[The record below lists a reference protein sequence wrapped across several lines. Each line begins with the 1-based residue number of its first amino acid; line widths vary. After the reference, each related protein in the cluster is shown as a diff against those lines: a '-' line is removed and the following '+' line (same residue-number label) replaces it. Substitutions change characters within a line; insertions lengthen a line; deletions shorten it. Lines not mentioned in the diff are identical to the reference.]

1 MRSNYKKLG
10 NYIRQV
16 SVRNIN
22 NNISEVCGVS
32 MEKYFIPSIAKTES
46 VDLSK
51 YKVVK
56 KGQFALI
63 LMKVGRDNKVSV
75 AYLDDKEAVIISPA
89 YHVFEVIDEN
99 ILDPR
104 YLMMWL
110 SRSESDRY
118 FGYMSAGSIRGSI
131 TFEEFCS
138 AEINIPSIEKQREIV
153 AEYYAITNRIKLNEQ
168 LNQKL
173 EETAQAIYKEWF
185 VDFEFPDEN
194 GKPYKSNGGEMVYCD
209 ELEKEIPKGWGVKEL
224 RDICLVLNRGIT
236 PKYTESD
243 DGVIVINQKCIRNNS
258 IDFSLSRKHSVKL
271 KKIATEK
278 YLKKFDTLINSTGQG
293 TLGRVGILKEVKA
306 KMTVDT
312 HVTIV
317 RAVPSVDSLF
327 LSFLLSFR
335 ANEIESLGEG
345 STGQTELR
353 REVLGGMQVLIPNYE
368 TQKLFSLKVSKIIN
382 HLVILEKELPYL
394 QTLEMTLLSK
404 MATVEG

>member
-185 VDFEFPDEN
+185 VDFENGEIISLDSLVEFNPKHSIKKNIVTSYIEMADLQETSMSIKNIIKRPFTNGSKFKNNDTLLARITPCLEN
-194 GKPYKSNGGEMVYCD
+194 GKTAFVKGLSDKEIAFGSTEFIVMRAKKEISPYWVYCLAREENFRAYAISSMVGSSGRQRVHSD
-209 ELEKEIPKGWGVKEL
+209 YLKDYEVSISISKMYNFHKIAKPLFETVYLKSQENKKLEALKEI
-224 RDICLVLNRGIT
+224 
-236 PKYTESD
+236 
-243 DGVIVINQKCIRNNS
+243 
-258 IDFSLSRKHSVKL
+258 
-271 KKIATEK
+271 
-278 YLKKFDTLINSTGQG
+278 
-293 TLGRVGILKEVKA
+293 
-306 KMTVDT
+306 
-312 HVTIV
+312 
-317 RAVPSVDSLF
+317 
-327 LSFLLSFR
+327 
-335 ANEIESLGEG
+335 
-345 STGQTELR
+345 
-353 REVLGGMQVLIPNYE
+353 
-368 TQKLFSLKVSKIIN
+368 
-382 HLVILEKELPYL
+382 
-394 QTLEMTLLSK
+394 LLSK